1 MIWVKCA
8 DKGLESISFWDMSA
22 AAGIGATSISTIE
35 GTLRSSRFY
44 DSKYPLKINWII
56 ATQLENDKDSG
67 LNWRLMLIE
76 NVSCDCIKRVTHNAW
91 NRTCL
96 ISIFII
102 SLKFYFR
109 NIINLL
115 LLYSCCGI
123 FLLYVHSEFGIKAAS
138 IVDEYNK
145 PQRTNKPHHNT

>member
-8 DKGLESISFWDMSA
+8 DKGLESISFWNMSA

-44 DSKYPLKINWII
+44 DSKYPLKINWIM

-76 NVSCDCIKRVTHNAW
+76 NVSCDCIKRVTLQICWCIMLETEHV
-91 NRTCL
+91 L
-96 ISIFII
+96 F
-102 SLKFYFR
+102 
-109 NIINLL
+109 
-115 LLYSCCGI
+115 LYSLFRWNFIFATSLICCSYI
-123 FLLYVHSEFGIKAAS
+123 RVVVSFYYVFS
-138 IVDEYNK
+138 IW
-145 PQRTNKPHHNT
+145 